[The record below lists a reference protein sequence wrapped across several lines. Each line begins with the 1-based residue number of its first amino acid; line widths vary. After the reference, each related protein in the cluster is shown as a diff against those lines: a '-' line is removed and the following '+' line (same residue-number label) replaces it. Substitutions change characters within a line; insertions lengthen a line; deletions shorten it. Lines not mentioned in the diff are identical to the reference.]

1 MKPII
6 NLLTIIGTLVFLFT
20 SCDLDKYPPDQFDTK
35 DAFRTL
41 TDARNHRNGLYD
53 RLRSCKFGTFTQTSE
68 LMCDMFNATG
78 NYGNRQ
84 GAIHRVEIGM
94 LTDGNVSSI
103 WSGSYG
109 GINQANHFLDNV
121 DNVQISTPAD
131 ATKIEYYKAE
141 VRYVRAYLYY
151 VLITHF
157 GVDYEP
163 STATEFPGV
172 PLVTKF
178 DIEQKPVRAALAD
191 VYYFILDE
199 LEAIES
205 LFTEGG
211 KQNSIEITRDAVLAL
226 KSKIQLLMHDYAGA
240 ATTANALINSNRYPL
255 VTTLE
260 DTRRMWVNDEST
272 EDIFTLYADINEA
285 GPTMAMFINF
295 DPGMS
300 DANEQELYLPDYI
313 PTKKAIEQYP
323 TGDFRRDVFFSKQ
336 GQLIVVAENS
346 YSNLRFLNKFPGN
359 PALYTKFT
367 NYQHKPKVARIAEQ
381 YLIAAEAMAHPDN
394 PAQSIPG
401 ALNRLKTLQEARGVN
416 ALSVITTYSD
426 QALRDEWAR
435 ETLGEGVRLEC
446 LKRWNIGYENRTPQ
460 TNAGSAVVTGV
471 DFTERMMGPNQSD
484 YYRFT
489 LPIPQND
496 LQTNPYI
503 KQTPEWVNPQ

>member
-84 GAIHRVEIGM
+84 GAIHRVEIAM

-103 WSGSYG
+103 WSGAYG

-121 DNVQISTPAD
+121 DNVQTSTPAD

-163 STATEFPGV
+163 NTATELPGV

-199 LEAIES
+199 LETIETV
-205 LFTEGG
+205 FAEGG

-226 KSKIQLLMHDYAGA
+226 KSKIQLLMHDYEGA
-240 ATTANALINSNRYPL
+240 ATTANALINSGTYPL
-255 VTTLE
+255 VETLE
-260 DTRRMWVNDEST
+260 GTRRMWVNDEST

-300 DANEQELYLPDYI
+300 DAM
-313 PTKKAIEQYP
+313 
-323 TGDFRRDVFFSKQ
+323 F
-336 GQLIVVAENS
+336 
-346 YSNLRFLNKFPGN
+346 
-359 PALYTKFT
+359 
-367 NYQHKPKVARIAEQ
+367 
-381 YLIAAEAMAHPDN
+381 
-394 PAQSIPG
+394 
-401 ALNRLKTLQEARGVN
+401 RLKKPLTNTPPMISAGMCFSR
-416 ALSVITTYSD
+416 S
-426 QALRDEWAR
+426 R
-435 ETLGEGVRLEC
+435 VRPL
-446 LKRWNIGYENRTPQ
+446 L
-460 TNAGSAVVTGV
+460 
-471 DFTERMMGPNQSD
+471 
-484 YYRFT
+484 
-489 LPIPQND
+489 
-496 LQTNPYI
+496 
-503 KQTPEWVNPQ
+503 